1 MMEVFLYWL
10 ARAIVAFLQALPLPW
25 VARLGRC
32 GGWLAHG
39 LDARHRRMARRN
51 LAAAFP
57 ELTPAEVQRLAREN
71 FKRIGE
77 NFACA
82 VKTAAMSDE
91 ALAGHLEFGE
101 AGELGNVLKQEP
113 RSVVF
118 AIGHFGNFE
127 LYARARRFLPGWQ
140 MATTYRALPQARLN
154 RLLQSLRERTGCLY
168 FERRTDGEQLR
179 RRLQEDRLILGLLSD
194 QHGGRRGL
202 RLTFF
207 GREAST
213 NPAPAI
219 FALRYRLPLFTGYC
233 FRTGLGRWRLEV
245 GEAIPTF
252 RNGKPRAITEI
263 MQDVNAAFERAIR
276 RDPANWFWVHNRWK
290 TPGRAPAGAAVSA
303 SLEE

>member
-1 MMEVFLYWL
+1 MEFLLYWV
-10 ARAIVAFLQALPLPW
+10 ARGMVALLQALPLRW
-25 VARLGRC
+25 VARLGRFC
-32 GGWLAHG
+32 GGLVYG

-57 ELTPAEVQRLAREN
+57 ELSAREVRALAREN
-71 FKRIGE
+71 FQRIGE

-82 VKTAAMSDE
+82 VKTAAMPDE
-91 ALAGHLEFGE
+91 ALAAHLEFGGV
-101 AGELGNVLKQEP
+101 GELPAVLQQQP

-127 LYARARRFLPGWQ
+127 LYARARRLLPGWQ
-140 MATTYRALPQARLN
+140 MATTYRALRQPRLN
-154 RLLQSLRERTGCLY
+154 QLLQGLRERTGCLY
-168 FERRTDGEQLR
+168 FERRTDGERLR
-179 RRLQEDRLILGLLSD
+179 RQLQQERLILGLLSD

-202 RLTFF
+202 RLPFF

-219 FALRYRLPLFTGYC
+219 FALRYRLPLFMGYC

-245 GEAIPTF
+245 GEQIPTMVEG
-252 RNGKPRAITEI
+252 RPRAVAEI
-263 MQDVNAAFERAIR
+263 MRDVNRAFEQAIR

-290 TPGRAPAGAAVSA
+290 TPGRAPAPSPALVPAK
-303 SLEE
+303 E